1 MRTDDLEPASIV
13 LPWTF
18 DTTSVWHTILK
29 GAFTLNAILFAAILV
44 KVLMH
49 QWLDG
54 VGVGVIEA
62 AVAGFTI
69 IFLRHQEGS
78 RGTVFRDR
86 VEVEPNAVL
95 GVPLPG
101 PRGVY
106 PLSQFRGV
114 QVEFRPGAVST
125 SPNAAGPH
133 ELVWLLGALG
143 NPSVVLA
150 RTKDGAG
157 RAFGRQLGTLL
168 DMPVQEV
175 GAPRQIRL

>member
-1 MRTDDLEPASIV
+1 M
-13 LPWTF
+13 
-18 DTTSVWHTILK
+18 
-29 GAFTLNAILFAAILV
+29 NAILVAAIQV

-49 QWLDG
+49 QWLDA
-54 VGVGVIEA
+54 VAVVVFEA
-62 AVAGFTI
+62 VVAGFTI
-69 IFLRHQEGS
+69 IFLRKQEGS
-78 RGTVFRDR
+78 RGTLFRDR
-86 VEVEPNAVL
+86 VEIEPNTVL

-114 QVEFRPGAVST
+114 QVEIRLGAVST

-143 NPSVVLA
+143 IPSVVLA
-150 RTKDGAG
+150 RTQDGAG
-157 RAFGRQLGTLL
+157 RVFGRQLGTLL
-168 DMPVQEV
+168 GMPVEEL